1 MEKNKHLYCW
11 SWTLKIMTYTYKKLK
26 DPYTGEDIND
36 MIYRK
41 EDGAWIPFN
50 EQNIDYQAY
59 KEFLENGGVADDA
72 DATLSFI
79 PPSS

>member
-1 MEKNKHLYCW
+1 
-11 SWTLKIMTYTYKKLK
+11 MTYTYKKLK

-50 EQNIDYQAY
+50 EQNKDYQAY
-59 KEFLENGGVADDA
+59 KEFLKNGGVVDEADP
-72 DATLSFI
+72 TLEFI

>member
-1 MEKNKHLYCW
+1 
-11 SWTLKIMTYTYKKLK
+11 MTYTYKKLK
-26 DPYTGEDIND
+26 DPYTNESIDD

-50 EQNIDYQAY
+50 EQNRDYQLY
-59 KEFLENGGVADDA
+59 KKFLEDGGVCDEADPP
-72 DATLSFI
+72 LEFI